1 MDQDTQPFLGKVPLL
16 WLRCRTRHVWLGAL
30 QFKCAF
36 GMKTSGSDAA
46 TLQSSPDLQAGL
58 EHAQSAHDPEQGRLS
73 HFWEDALY
81 ARRAV
86 VLKALASFT
95 VRARRIMVTFTVN
108 LVRT

>member
-1 MDQDTQPFLGKVPLL
+1 
-16 WLRCRTRHVWLGAL
+16 
-30 QFKCAF
+30 
-36 GMKTSGSDAA
+36 MKTSGSDAA

-73 HFWEDALY
+73 HFWEDASRPQVIAANVFSPLH

-108 LVRT
+108 LVRM